1 MAILCILYFSGGS
14 RFAWEERSMAKIFLI
29 WGSDTWM
36 EGRWQTCNT
45 LGVWLLK
52 ESRDLLCLHPHSWEV
67 SSWRR
72 NPRTQ
77 IKIPSWSQA
86 LYFSPSL
93 FLSTL
98 SLPLSPWAR
107 IRARAGQGRPARP
120 RPGGRRTARRPAKRR
135 LGGGGR
141 LGRPEVGIRR
151 RWVGFSLFFLNFTF
165 WWSPKF
171 GSMDWMEVFFLEII
185 HAISFEISLLFKV
198 GIGKN
203 LILIYIE
210 LIPLYKIDG

>member
-14 RFAWEERSMAKIFLI
+14 RYACEERSMAKIFLI

-98 SLPLSPWAR
+98 SLPLW
-107 IRARAGQGRPARP
+107 IRSARAHKGSTAAGQAAEDGDGRS
-120 RPGGRRTARRPAKRR
+120 GWMC
-135 LGGGGR
+135 
-141 LGRPEVGIRR
+141 E
-151 RWVGFSLFFLNFTF
+151 WVFPL
-165 WWSPKF
+165 
-171 GSMDWMEVFFLEII
+171 
-185 HAISFEISLLFKV
+185 SFPQICIF
-198 GIGKN
+198 
-203 LILIYIE
+203 
-210 LIPLYKIDG
+210 

>member
-14 RFAWEERSMAKIFLI
+14 RYAWEERSMAKIFLI

-86 LYFSPSL
+86 LYFLSLSFPLYSFSPSL
-93 FLSTL
+93 D
-98 SLPLSPWAR
+98 R
-107 IRARAGQGRPARP
+107 ICARAQGIN
-120 RPGGRRTARRPAKRR
+120 GGR

-141 LGRPEVGIRR
+141 PGRGWAAASQAAEDGDGRSGWMCE
-151 RWVGFSLFFLNFTF
+151 WVFPL
-165 WWSPKF
+165 
-171 GSMDWMEVFFLEII
+171 
-185 HAISFEISLLFKV
+185 SFPQICIF
-198 GIGKN
+198 
-203 LILIYIE
+203 
-210 LIPLYKIDG
+210 